1 MEMMVVLVGLTSMM
15 MISLAFQ
22 RASYR
27 KALAVVV
34 KHNTSPQKGG
44 AAEKFN

>member
-34 KHNTSPQKGG
+34 QKNNPPQNRGE
-44 AAEKFN
+44 ANN